1 MLRLWHNRV
10 CLIDVFGLDNS
21 LAELPM
27 NRVVNQVEQ
36 RRRYELRSKEH

>member
-10 CLIDVFGLDNS
+10 CLIYVFGLDNI

-27 NRVVNQVEQ
+27 NWVVDQVEQ